1 MLNINLAKYLA
12 NILALLLIYYLAL
25 LYCTHRNKTTKDT
38 KMEAIVSYCNA
49 MSYHQPATHSVYV
62 GEIGER
68 SDEWILRTA
77 ARQINWNGSITEKE
91 MGSLEIIG
99 YQPCVD

>member
-1 MLNINLAKYLA
+1 MFKNLNKNIKLNVCFCLNTMFKY
-12 NILALLLIYYLAL
+12 
-25 LYCTHRNKTTKDT
+25 THRNKTTKET

-49 MSYHQPATHSVYV
+49 MSYHQPDTHFVYV
-62 GEIGER
+62 GEIGKR

-77 ARQINWNGSITEKE
+77 ARQINWNGSLTEKE
-91 MGSLEIIG
+91 MGPLEIIG